1 MEEHKY
7 LDDLKEIRQIMRKS
21 TQFLSLSGLSGVL
34 AGVYALIGAGF
45 AFGILEDHYLHQRY
59 LILESYTFKKL
70 IAIALIVLFIFC
82 LQSQT

>member
-34 AGVYALIGAGF
+34 AGIYALIGAGL
-45 AFGILEDHYLHQRY
+45 AFGILEDHYVHQSY
-59 LILESYTFKKL
+59 VILESYTFKKL
-70 IAIALIVLFIFC
+70 IGIALGVLVASIV
-82 LQSQT
+82 